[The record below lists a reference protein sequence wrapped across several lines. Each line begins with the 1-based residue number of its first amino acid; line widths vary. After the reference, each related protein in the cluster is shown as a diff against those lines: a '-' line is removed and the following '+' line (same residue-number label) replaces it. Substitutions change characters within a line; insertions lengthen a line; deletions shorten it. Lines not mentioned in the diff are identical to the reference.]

1 MYGIRLSTKEL
12 MLINWCWRRL
22 ESPLDSKEIKPVH
35 SKGNQSWIFIGRTDA
50 EAEASILWPPDGKSW
65 LIWKG
70 WCWERLKVGGEGDD
84 EGWDGWMASLTQRT
98 WVLLNWV
105 GDGQG
110 GLACCSPWSCK
121 ESDTTE
127 QLNWTELAV
136 QKILSLVRSH
146 LFIFIFVTLKDV
158 LKKMLLQLMSKCVVP
173 LFFS

>member
-1 MYGIRLSTKEL
+1 
-12 MLINWCWRRL
+12 MLKKTL
-22 ESPLDSKEIKPVH
+22 ASPLDCKEIQPVQPICWSSYTLATWCKELTH
-35 SKGNQSWIFIGRTDA
+35 LKR
-50 EAEASILWPPDGKSW
+50 P
-65 LIWKG
+65 